1 MKKLLAAAAMA
12 ATLFAAQVS
21 AMSDSAETG
30 YTETKYPIVLVHGF
44 LGWDTMLG
52 IDYWYK
58 VVETLEEDGAQVFVA
73 SVPNAST
80 PEIRGEEL
88 IPQVEEVLAITG
100 ASKVNLIGH
109 SHGGPTTR
117 YVASVRPDLIA
128 SVTSISGVN
137 KGTPI
142 ADTLMELSDDSAA
155 FDAVFGT
162 IVNVAAEVLN
172 QISGADF
179 DGVNAMV
186 AIESMTTDNAVIFNA
201 AHPGGIPATECGEGD
216 YEYNGV
222 RYYSWAGA
230 DPTTNALDPMDL
242 ITLAFTQF
250 FPDDVVNDGFVG
262 ACAAHLGMVIR
273 DDFRMNHL
281 DEINQFLG
289 MHDLTETDPLTVFRT
304 HANRLKN
311 VGL

>member
-1 MKKLLAAAAMA
+1 MKKFL
-12 ATLFAAQVS
+12 TLMLCAFSFISMNAS
-21 AMSDSAETG
+21 AMSSTPETG
-30 YTETKYPIVLVHGF
+30 YTETKYPILLVHGF

-58 VVETLEEDGAQVFVA
+58 VVETLEAGGAQVFVA

-80 PEIRGEEL
+80 PEIRGEAL
-88 IPQVEEVLAITG
+88 IPQIEEVLAITG
-100 ASKVNLIGH
+100 AKKVNLIGH

-117 YVASVRPDLIA
+117 YAASVRPDLVA

-142 ADTLMELSDDSAA
+142 ADKLMELSSDSAA

-162 IVNVAAEVLN
+162 IVNTAAKALN
-172 QISGADF
+172 MISGANF

-186 AIESMTTDNAVIFNA
+186 AIESMTTANGVIFNA
-201 AHPGGIPATECGEGD
+201 KHPGGIPASSCGEGA
-216 YEYNGV
+216 YEYKGI

-230 DPTTNALDPMDL
+230 DPTTNVLDPMDL
-242 ITLAFTQF
+242 ITVAFSQF
-250 FPDDVVNDGFVG
+250 FDANTVNDGFVG
-262 ACAAHLGMVIR
+262 VCAAHLGMVIR
-273 DDFRMNHL
+273 DDFKMNHL

-304 HANRLKN
+304 HANRLKKA
-311 VGL
+311 GL